1 MTRLMIA
8 GFLIFVGT
16 GWIVA
21 KTFGDLGLAALV
33 MIAAIGI
40 NIIDMGR
47 KR

>member
-8 GFLIFVGT
+8 GFLIFVGI

-21 KTFGDLGLAALV
+21 KNFGDIGLAALV
-33 MIAAIGI
+33 MIVAIGI
-40 NIIDMGR
+40 NIIDIGR